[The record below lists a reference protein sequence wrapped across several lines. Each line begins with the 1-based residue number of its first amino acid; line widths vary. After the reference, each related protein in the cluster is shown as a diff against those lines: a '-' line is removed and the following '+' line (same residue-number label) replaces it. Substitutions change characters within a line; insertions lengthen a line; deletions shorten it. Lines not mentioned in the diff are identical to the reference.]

1 MEYFYEACKSK
12 NRARN
17 VREALRT
24 DKDSLAPCKSRS
36 CDMRLMWLE
45 HFKKRAEVP
54 PNFWRLPCACPC
66 THSIYLPTAKAI
78 LEATAATCHSKY
90 IYIKKKKK
98 GISSKNNWRATGG
111 GIWHEW
117 GEDIREKGTIYF
129 LVLPVWISI
138 KLASLKLKVTRLA
151 PFHLKCWWG
160 SWHNYQ
166 GRHLSQEA
174 SLLIADRPLKN

>member
-1 MEYFYEACKSK
+1 MEVSHDYFKTLMRHDLS
-12 NRARN
+12 RLSARC
-17 VREALRT
+17 
-24 DKDSLAPCKSRS
+24 SLIGESLIILLP
-36 CDMRLMWLE
+36 LL
-45 HFKKRAEVP
+45 
-54 PNFWRLPCACPC
+54 NFFFIPQE
-66 THSIYLPTAKAI
+66 S
-78 LEATAATCHSKY
+78 ATFSTPKQPLGIHN
-90 IYIKKKKK
+90 IKKN
-98 GISSKNNWRATGG
+98 GISSENNHCVTGG
-111 GIWHEW
+111 EKRHDW
-117 GEDIREKGTIYF
+117 GEHITEKGTIYF

>member
-1 MEYFYEACKSK
+1 MDNHGSHNHLILLMCCLCDTSSLDMGKMLLNCWILDCFTPTVQFSIPQQPIPFMSTNQPFRIHNIRNSSSSEN
-12 NRARN
+12 NRY
-17 VREALRT
+17 V
-24 DKDSLAPCKSRS
+24 
-36 CDMRLMWLE
+36 
-45 HFKKRAEVP
+45 
-54 PNFWRLPCACPC
+54 
-66 THSIYLPTAKAI
+66 
-78 LEATAATCHSKY
+78 
-90 IYIKKKKK
+90 
-98 GISSKNNWRATGG
+98 TGG
-111 GIWHEW
+111 EGRHEW
-117 GEDIREKGTIYF
+117 GEHITEKGTIYF